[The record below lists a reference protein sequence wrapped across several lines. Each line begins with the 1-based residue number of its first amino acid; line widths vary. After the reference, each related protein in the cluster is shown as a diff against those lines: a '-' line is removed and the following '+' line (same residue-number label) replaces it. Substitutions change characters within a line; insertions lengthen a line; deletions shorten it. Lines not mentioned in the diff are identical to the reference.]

1 MEFVR
6 FLGGGCKGA
15 AVSSQNTRSSSK
27 GTLGFESLR
36 LPLVFHLIAGL
47 LMFDWMEDMGLVYTV
62 VQHMQSMN
70 GETEGH
76 GVAWLL
82 IKVNTDLN
90 GRVCVA
96 LVATAI
102 NIDHNNAKIPSSG

>member
-1 MEFVR
+1 
-6 FLGGGCKGA
+6 
-15 AVSSQNTRSSSK
+15 
-27 GTLGFESLR
+27 
-36 LPLVFHLIAGL
+36 
-47 LMFDWMEDMGLVYTV
+47 
-62 VQHMQSMN
+62 MQSMN

-102 NIDHNNAKIPSSG
+102 NIDHNNAKTPSSG